1 MSAARAP
8 SLASATLTLLWGGA
22 LAQLLPLL
30 LGPAIARLFTPEAMG
45 VFTQFTT
52 LAAALAVAASLRY
65 EQALPL
71 ARHEADAAALLALAL
86 RLVAGAVLLSMPLA
100 WALHAAGWLPL
111 PALLPLAMACSGGL
125 QVLMLWANRAQ
136 RFHALAIG
144 RVAQYGGAALGQVL
158 LGWLLWQGTAAGG
171 EGAWAL
177 VLAPMAAQ
185 LLAVAWLL
193 RPAPSGGW
201 RALLPPAA
209 PALRT
214 RMRAVAR
221 QHQDFALV
229 NTPHAFLGTLQDAL
243 AVALLVAWSGEA
255 AAGFWGLALRY
266 LKAPATLVGS
276 AVSQALYPRLAAAAA
291 DEAPRLVRQVMALLA
306 VPALGLM
313 AVLMVAGPWLFQ
325 WFFGAP
331 WREAGEL
338 ARALAPYIAAHFV
351 AAPLAVVTM
360 AWDAQRW
367 AFRLALLGQVLFV
380 AALAAGLWRGGLL
393 GGAWAV
399 SAVMVPYFAWYFWR
413 LARWPRVPGRA
424 APREEGT

>member
-8 SLASATLTLLWGGA
+8 SLAGATVTLLAGGA

-30 LGPAIARLFTPEAMG
+30 LGPLIARLFTPEAFG
-45 VFTQFTT
+45 LFTQFTT
-52 LAAALAVAASLRY
+52 IAAALAVAASLRY

-71 ARHEADAAALLALAL
+71 ALGEGDAAALLALAL
-86 RLVAGAVLLSMPLA
+86 RLVAGSVLLSVPLA
-100 WALHAAGWLPL
+100 WMLHAAGWLPL
-111 PALLPLAMACSGGL
+111 PALLPLAMACSGVL

-136 RFHALAIG
+136 RFGALAIS
-144 RVAQYGGAALGQVL
+144 RVAQYGGAALGQVM
-158 LGWLLWQGTAAGG
+158 LGWLLWQGAATGR

-177 VLAPMAAQ
+177 ILAPMAAQ

-193 RPAPSGGW
+193 RPVPEGGW
-201 RALLPPAA
+201 RALLAPAT
-209 PALRT
+209 PALRA
-214 RMRAVAR
+214 RMHAVAR

-276 AVSQALYPRLAAAAA
+276 AVSQALYPRLAAASA

-313 AVLMVAGPWLFQ
+313 ALLLVAGPWLFERL
-325 WFFGAP
+325 FGAP

-367 AFRLALLGQVLFV
+367 AFRLALVGQALFV
-380 AALAAGLWRGGLL
+380 AALAIGLMQGGLI

-399 SAVMVPYFAWYFWR
+399 SAVMVPYFGWYFWR
-413 LARWPRVPGRA
+413 LARWPQVPARQVGA
-424 APREEGT
+424 